1 MFAVKRPTQ
10 NELRGIKLKDGTFL
24 RVIKRLSACDFAT
37 CEDFAQMLLKDPTSV
52 KYIRSRN
59 RDVDSFVRAVFN
71 NWLSR
76 NDDDRLDP
84 AYPRTWL
91 ALAYC
96 LEYTDE
102 VELGELVKAI
112 RDYAES

>member
-1 MFAVKRPTQ
+1 MT
-10 NELRGIKLKDGTFL
+10 
-24 RVIKRLSACDFAT
+24 ACSFST
-37 CEDFAQMLLKDPTSV
+37 CDDFAQMLLKDSTKV
-52 KYIRSRN
+52 QYIRNRCKRN
-59 RDVDSFVRAVFN
+59 KDKFVHDVFH

-76 NDDDRLDP
+76 NDNDHDDR

-96 LEYTDE
+96 LEFTDE
-102 VELGELVKAI
+102 VELGALVKDI